1 VTPTLAK
8 AAILAL
14 GLLSL
19 ALLAGAAREWL
30 SRAAAPDRTTP
41 GPSGVRGALILF
53 VASAAFAASLWV
65 AAPAVG
71 WGRDRMLWVGVG
83 GFLAVL
89 TLLRPLWF
97 WDNWRAR
104 GLRNLIGDEG
114 TALFYLALAAVM
126 VWVGMFTDWPFG
138 RR

>member
-1 VTPTLAK
+1 MTPTVAK
-8 AAILAL
+8 ATILAL

-19 ALLAGAAREWL
+19 VLLAGAAREWL
-30 SRAAAPDRTTP
+30 SRDAAPDRNAP
-41 GPSGVRGALILF
+41 GPSGLRGALILF
-53 VASAAFAASLWV
+53 AVSAAVAVSLWV

-89 TLLRPLWF
+89 TLLQPWWF

-114 TALFYLALAAVM
+114 TALCYLALAAVM
-126 VWVGMFTDWPFG
+126 VWVGMFTDWTFG